1 MSIKSRLTLLLS
13 LLFILI
19 MTSVSLVTYYFIGQY
34 RENEFM
40 QQLEQKAFTIADI
53 LFRSNESGVGFVD
66 EIEKNTK
73 SEFHEERILVFN
85 DRHKLIYNSNSDLP
99 VDYSEALLS
108 KVEKSKAF
116 RKKYPEYE
124 IFAKRYEEK
133 GQKLIVM
140 ISAYDKYGMATLH
153 RIQYILLF
161 SSVLGITFLIFF
173 SFIIVEKSLLP
184 IYKLNDEM
192 EDITENNLRK
202 EIAFQSRSNDE
213 VSRLSTSYNKML
225 IRLADAF
232 ENQKLFVQHA
242 SHELRTPLSVMLLE
256 LDNAIVSVDSSSKPV
271 LVSLKEELLKLI
283 DLTNSLLLLSKLANE
298 RKVVTALA
306 EVRIDE
312 VLFDIAEEVMSNDS
326 KNKIKIE
333 LNGVENEEMLR
344 VNGNPILLKMM
355 FRNLIENA
363 CKYAGDN
370 TAIIRIVLNAS
381 KLSIQIS
388 NDGQTVSQAEQSQ
401 IFNPLF
407 RASNS
412 IDSKGFGVGL
422 SIVKRIAEY
431 HHATVEYL
439 VNEKGENQFSVH
451 FSH

>member
-1 MSIKSRLTLLLS
+1 
-13 LLFILI
+13 
-19 MTSVSLVTYYFIGQY
+19 MTGVSLVTYYFIGQY

-53 LFRSNESGVGFVD
+53 LFQSNETGVGFVD

-73 SEFHEERILVFN
+73 NDFHEERILVFN
-85 DRHKLIYNSNSDLP
+85 EKHKLIYNSGSNLP
-99 VDYSEALLS
+99 VEYSEAMLS
-108 KVEKSKAF
+108 KVEKNKAF
-116 RKKYPEYE
+116 RKQFPEYE
-124 IFAKRYEEK
+124 IFAKSYEEK
-133 GQKLIVM
+133 GKKLTVM
-140 ISAYDKYGMATLH
+140 ISAYDKYGMATLN
-153 RIQYILLF
+153 RMQYILLF
-161 SSVLGITFLIFF
+161 STVLGISFLIFF

-184 IYKLNDEM
+184 IYLLNDEM

-202 EIAFQSRSNDE
+202 EIAFQSRNNDE
-213 VSRLSTSYNKML
+213 VTRLSTSYNKML
-225 IRLADAF
+225 LRLADAF

-256 LDNAIVSVDSSSKPV
+256 LDNALVSADDVSKPV
-271 LVSLKEELLKLI
+271 LISLKEELLKLI

-298 RKVVTALA
+298 RKGVTALA

-312 VLFDIAEEVMSNDS
+312 VLFDIAEEVMSHDS

-333 LNGVENEEMLR
+333 LNGFENEEMLH
-344 VNGNPILLKMM
+344 VNGNPILLKIM

-363 CKYAGDN
+363 CKYAQDN
-370 TAIIRIVLNAS
+370 TAIIRITLHTS
-381 KLSIQIS
+381 KLAIHIS
-388 NDGQTVSQAEQSQ
+388 NDGQTIAISEQPQ

-412 IDSKGFGVGL
+412 VESKGFGVGL

-431 HHATVEYL
+431 HRAAVDYTI
-439 VNEKGENQFSVH
+439 NEKGENQFSVL
-451 FSH
+451 F

>member
-1 MSIKSRLTLLLS
+1 
-13 LLFILI
+13 
-19 MTSVSLVTYYFIGQY
+19 MTGVSLVTYYFIGQY

-53 LFRSNESGVGFVD
+53 LFQSNETGVGFVD

-73 SEFHEERILVFN
+73 NDFHEERILVFN
-85 DRHKLIYNSNSDLP
+85 EKHKLIYNSGSNLP
-99 VDYSEALLS
+99 VEYSEAMLS
-108 KVEKSKAF
+108 KVEKNKAF
-116 RKKYPEYE
+116 RKQFPEYE
-124 IFAKRYEEK
+124 IFAKSYENK
-133 GQKLIVM
+133 GKKLIVM
-140 ISAYDKYGMATLH
+140 ISAYDKYGMATLN
-153 RIQYILLF
+153 RMQYILLF
-161 SSVLGITFLIFF
+161 STVLGISFLIFF

-184 IYKLNDEM
+184 IYLLNDEM

-202 EIAFQSRSNDE
+202 EIAFQSRNNDE
-213 VSRLSTSYNKML
+213 VTRLSTSYNKML
-225 IRLADAF
+225 LRLADAF

-256 LDNAIVSVDSSSKPV
+256 LDNALVSADDVSKPV
-271 LVSLKEELLKLI
+271 LISLKEELLKLI

-298 RKVVTALA
+298 RKGVTALA

-312 VLFDIAEEVMSNDS
+312 VLFDIAEEVMSHDS

-333 LNGVENEEMLR
+333 LNGFENEEMLH
-344 VNGNPILLKMM
+344 VNGNPILLKIM

-363 CKYAGDN
+363 CKYAQDN
-370 TAIIRIVLNAS
+370 TAIIRITLHTS
-381 KLSIQIS
+381 KLAIHIS
-388 NDGQTVSQAEQSQ
+388 NDGQTIAISEQPQ

-412 IDSKGFGVGL
+412 VESKGFGVGL

-431 HHATVEYL
+431 HRAAVDYTI
-439 VNEKGENQFSVH
+439 NEKGENQFSVL
-451 FSH
+451 F

>member
-1 MSIKSRLTLLLS
+1 
-13 LLFILI
+13 
-19 MTSVSLVTYYFIGQY
+19 MTGVSLVTYYFIGQY

-53 LFRSNESGVGFVD
+53 LFQSNETGVGFVD

-73 SEFHEERILVFN
+73 NDFHEERILVFN
-85 DRHKLIYNSNSDLP
+85 EKHKLIYNSGSNLP
-99 VDYSEALLS
+99 VEYSEAMLS
-108 KVEKSKAF
+108 KVEKNKAF
-116 RKKYPEYE
+116 RKQFPEYE
-124 IFAKRYEEK
+124 IFAKSYEEK
-133 GQKLIVM
+133 GKKLIVM
-140 ISAYDKYGMATLH
+140 ISAYDKYGMATLN
-153 RIQYILLF
+153 RMQYILLF
-161 SSVLGITFLIFF
+161 STVLGISFLIFF

-184 IYKLNDEM
+184 IYLLNDEM

-202 EIAFQSRSNDE
+202 EIAFQSRNNDE
-213 VSRLSTSYNKML
+213 VTRLSTSYNKML
-225 IRLADAF
+225 LRLADAF

-256 LDNAIVSVDSSSKPV
+256 LDNALVAADDVSKPV
-271 LVSLKEELLKLI
+271 LISLKEELLKLI

-298 RKVVTALA
+298 RKGVTALA

-312 VLFDIAEEVMSNDS
+312 VLFDIAEEVMSHDS

-333 LNGVENEEMLR
+333 LNGFENEEMLH
-344 VNGNPILLKMM
+344 VNGNPILLKIM

-363 CKYAGDN
+363 CKYAQDN
-370 TAIIRIVLNAS
+370 TAIIRITLHTS
-381 KLSIQIS
+381 KLAIHIS
-388 NDGQTVSQAEQSQ
+388 NDGQTIAISEQPQ

-412 IDSKGFGVGL
+412 VESKGFGVGL

-431 HHATVEYL
+431 HRAAVDYTI
-439 VNEKGENQFSVH
+439 NEKGENQFSVL
-451 FSH
+451 F

>member
-1 MSIKSRLTLLLS
+1 
-13 LLFILI
+13 
-19 MTSVSLVTYYFIGQY
+19 MTGVSLVTYYFIGQY

-53 LFRSNESGVGFVD
+53 LFQSNETGVGFVD

-73 SEFHEERILVFN
+73 NDFHEERILVFN
-85 DRHKLIYNSNSDLP
+85 EKHKLIYNSGSNLP
-99 VDYSEALLS
+99 VEYSEAMLS
-108 KVEKSKAF
+108 KVEKNKAF
-116 RKKYPEYE
+116 RKQFPEYE
-124 IFAKRYEEK
+124 IFAKSYEEK
-133 GQKLIVM
+133 GKKLIVM
-140 ISAYDKYGMATLH
+140 ISAYDKYGMATLN
-153 RIQYILLF
+153 RMQYILLF
-161 SSVLGITFLIFF
+161 STVLGISFLIFF

-184 IYKLNDEM
+184 IYLLNDEM

-202 EIAFQSRSNDE
+202 EIAFQSRNNDE
-213 VSRLSTSYNKML
+213 VTRLSTSYNKML
-225 IRLADAF
+225 LRLADAF

-256 LDNAIVSVDSSSKPV
+256 LDNALVSADDVSKPV
-271 LVSLKEELLKLI
+271 LISLKEELLKLI

-298 RKVVTALA
+298 RKGVTALA

-312 VLFDIAEEVMSNDS
+312 VLFDIAEEVMSHDS

-333 LNGVENEEMLR
+333 LNGFENEEMLH
-344 VNGNPILLKMM
+344 VNGNPILLKIM

-363 CKYAGDN
+363 CKYAQDN
-370 TAIIRIVLNAS
+370 TAIIRITLHTS
-381 KLSIQIS
+381 KLAIHIS
-388 NDGQTVSQAEQSQ
+388 NDGQTIAISEQPQ

-412 IDSKGFGVGL
+412 VESKGFGVGL

-431 HHATVEYL
+431 HRAAVDYTI
-439 VNEKGENQFSVH
+439 NEKGENQFSVL
-451 FSH
+451 F

>member
-1 MSIKSRLTLLLS
+1 
-13 LLFILI
+13 
-19 MTSVSLVTYYFIGQY
+19 MTGVSLVTYYFIGQY

-53 LFRSNESGVGFVD
+53 LFQSNETGVGFVD

-73 SEFHEERILVFN
+73 NDFHEERILVFN
-85 DRHKLIYNSNSDLP
+85 EKHKLIYNSGSNLP
-99 VDYSEALLS
+99 VEYSEAMLS
-108 KVEKSKAF
+108 KVEKNKAF
-116 RKKYPEYE
+116 RKQFPEYE
-124 IFAKRYEEK
+124 IFAKSYEEK
-133 GQKLIVM
+133 GKKLIVM
-140 ISAYDKYGMATLH
+140 ISAYDKYGMATLN
-153 RIQYILLF
+153 RMQYILLF
-161 SSVLGITFLIFF
+161 STVLGISFLIFF

-184 IYKLNDEM
+184 IYLLNDEM

-202 EIAFQSRSNDE
+202 EIAFQSRNNDE
-213 VSRLSTSYNKML
+213 VTRLSTSYNKML
-225 IRLADAF
+225 LRLADAF

-256 LDNAIVSVDSSSKPV
+256 LDNALVSADDVSKPV
-271 LVSLKEELLKLI
+271 LISIKEELLKLI

-298 RKVVTALA
+298 RKGVTALA

-312 VLFDIAEEVMSNDS
+312 VLFDIAEEVMSHDS

-333 LNGVENEEMLR
+333 LNGFENEEMLH
-344 VNGNPILLKMM
+344 VNGNPILLKIM

-363 CKYAGDN
+363 CKYAQDN
-370 TAIIRIVLNAS
+370 TAIIRITLHTS
-381 KLSIQIS
+381 KLAIHIS
-388 NDGQTVSQAEQSQ
+388 NDGQTIAISEQPQ

-412 IDSKGFGVGL
+412 VESKGFGVGL

-431 HHATVEYL
+431 HRAAVDYTI
-439 VNEKGENQFSVH
+439 NEKGENQFSVL
-451 FSH
+451 F